1 MQEILKKIRIN
12 CLELS
17 YKCEDGNLQSAFS
30 CIDILWVLYDKIIEN
45 NINKDSLIISKGQ
58 AVLALYSVLLERGV
72 FNKGELSSIGSFD
85 SRFSNQSDR
94 TKFSGEIENSA
105 GSLGHGLPIA
115 VGIAMANKIK
125 KDDSN
130 VYVLVGDGEFMEGTM
145 WESCLI
151 AKEKKLD
158 NLYVIVD
165 DNDSAKEMIN
175 LNNLERKLKTFG
187 FKVVKING
195 HNVNSIVRGFKKCN
209 KSNKPKAIIAKT
221 KRGYG
226 SYIMMNNNIWFHKYP
241 NKEEL
246 DILTKEINQ

>member
-17 YKCEDGNLQSAFS
+17 HKCEDGNLQSAFS

-58 AVLALYSVLLERGV
+58 AVLALYSVLLERGI
-72 FNKGELSSIGSFD
+72 FDKGELNSIGSFD

-94 TKFSGEIENSA
+94 TKFSGEIENSS
-105 GSLGHGLPIA
+105 GSLGHGFPIA

-125 KDDSN
+125 KDNSN

-151 AKEKKLD
+151 AKEKNLD
-158 NLYVIVD
+158 NLYVIID
-165 DNDSAKEMIN
+165 DNNSAKEMIN
-175 LNNLERKLKTFG
+175 LNNLDKKLDSFG
-187 FKVVKING
+187 FDVIKING
-195 HNVNSIVRGFKKCN
+195 HNVKSIIKGFKKA
-209 KSNKPKAIIAKT
+209 KRSKKPKAIIAKT